1 MNPRSKHQQWKGRA
15 VILLAGSLLALPAGL
30 SAQDD
35 LASELAR
42 LRAENARL
50 REQIAVTEA
59 PPAQEAARP
68 AERATSEMQA
78 ETTATRTTQAGE
90 EIVVLSPFEVN
101 SEKDFGY
108 LRTNAATASRIG
120 MDIQNTPMSIAV
132 MSEDFIKDTGM
143 RTVTDV
149 FRYTASGSPDGRF
162 EGQRPANEA
171 TPRGNFTMRGFKVN
185 ALLRNG
191 VFRYTSYNLDNIER
205 VEIVK
210 GPAAVFFGQG
220 YPGGVV
226 NYITKK
232 PVFGEIPT
240 TVSYYFGN
248 NGSQGAELDHNSQLS
263 EKAAFRIVGAWHD
276 DKGPRDGQYLNNWNV
291 TPSLAFIPFEDGQ
304 MKIDLSLE
312 VLEQKYNST
321 SHSTWGWIYPDE
333 WFRDYST
340 PPDDQMQQVL
350 GEGYDPD
357 DMAANQTAYRA
368 KIHHSV
374 RTWHNAKE
382 AIDDV
387 GQQPLYGANDVK
399 PGARY
404 YDANGTL
411 IYDRDYHYAA
421 GGSFS
426 ANSVVTFQGAI
437 EWSPLS
443 WLDARYVFTQ
453 DRDRYDAVEG
463 RTLQQADFT
472 FNQTNGGGTTGYYRD
487 TQNHQLDLIFKLDF
501 WGTKTKLLLGAVDN
515 KYFQQYNANFQNTPI
530 YWQVPGYNYP
540 EVGAQEDSWGAR
552 IRPGYDTGW
561 NVPVNQVLYDR
572 NGNVRTPADIYTRYD
587 PGVDVRPDN
596 AKVYPIDRNL
606 LDGYKPELT
615 AYYVNLQTQMFE
627 DRLTLMLG
635 YRQEESKGT
644 GQWLQVNAP
653 WFDFNEVGT
662 PAGVNQEEY
671 PPDVWNYSPSYSVT
685 NLGPTAEREGDSYNI
700 GLSWRLNDENNIFV
714 TYSKTFKLN
723 FGYAGGFL
731 GLRPDAPKVVED
743 ALEYASYKGENG
755 YDYLGTRITS
765 LQQGL
770 EVMDARGTWDN
781 IPNEEGFNTEIGWK
795 TSMNDNKLVGTIS
808 VFQGVRRNEKLDD
821 SFRQSNDQEPYNRT
835 VDLFSEGPTELEPDA
850 PARSAYYNTRVFRW
864 RTVGVENTVTGTELE
879 FIWTPITNYQAVING
894 AYLWQAETTDHP
906 RYELGDGGIGD
917 IYLSQRI
924 ENVPEITFNIFN
936 KYTFTETFA
945 RGLSLGLGM
954 RYRSE
959 TIVSRSIDWNAD
971 NGGFTAGNYLVFDA
985 NISYPWSVGG
995 FNFVN
1000 TLQVTNLT
1008 DETYY
1013 EGSFYAANKRTWR
1026 FYTTLEF

>member
-30 SAQDD
+30 SAQED

-50 REQIAVTEA
+50 REQVATTEA
-59 PPAQEAARP
+59 APAQEAARP
-68 AERATSEMQA
+68 AEATERVTSDMPA

-90 EIVVLSPFEVN
+90 EIVVLSPFEVS

-132 MSEDFIKDTGM
+132 MSEDFVKDTGM
-143 RTVTDV
+143 VGVTDV
-149 FRYTASGSPDGRF
+149 FRYIASGSPDGRF

-185 ALLRNG
+185 SLLRNG

-210 GPAAVFFGQG
+210 GPASVFFGQG

-240 TVSYYFGN
+240 TASFYFGN
-248 NGSQGAELDHNSQLS
+248 NGSIGANLDHNAQLS

-276 DKGPRDGQYLNNWNV
+276 DKGPRDGQYFNNWNV
-291 TPSLAFIPFEDGQ
+291 TPSMTFIPFEDGQ
-304 MKIDLSLE
+304 MKIDISLE

-321 SHSTWGWIYPDE
+321 SHSTWGWIYPDQ
-333 WFRDYST
+333 WFNDWST
-340 PPDDQMQQVL
+340 PPDNMMRQGLGDNYVEGDQ
-350 GEGYDPD
+350 
-357 DMAANQTAYRA
+357 AANEAAYRNR
-368 KIHHSV
+368 IRTSV
-374 RTWHNAKE
+374 RNWHNDLEGVTGA
-382 AIDDV
+382 
-387 GQQPLYGANDVK
+387 GQLPLYTADGVK

-426 ANSVVTFQGAI
+426 ANSVVTFQGAV
-437 EWSPLS
+437 EWSPLT
-443 WLDARYVFTQ
+443 WLDARYVYTQ

-472 FNQTNGGGTTGYYRD
+472 FNQTNGGGSTGYYRD
-487 TQNHQLDLIFKLDF
+487 TQNHQVDLIFKLDLL
-501 WGTKTKLLLGAVDN
+501 GTKNKLLVGGVDT
-515 KYFQQYNANFQNTPI
+515 KYLQQYNANFQAQPI

-540 EVGAQEDSWGAR
+540 TPGAQSPTDSNGNPYQLIHPSYAQ
-552 IRPGYDTGW
+552 GW
-561 NVPVNQVLYDR
+561 NVPHNQVLYER
-572 NGNVRTPADIYTRYD
+572 NGN
-587 PGVDVRPDN
+587 PGVDIRPDN
-596 AKVYPIDRNL
+596 RKVYPIDRNL
-606 LDGYKPELT
+606 LDGYKPEQQ
-615 AYYVNLQTQMFE
+615 AYYINWQSQMFE
-627 DRLTLMLG
+627 DRLTFMAG
-635 YRQEESKGT
+635 YRYEERQDT

-653 WFDFNEVGT
+653 WFDFNEVGE
-662 PAGVNQEEY
+662 PAGLNPDKY
-671 PPDVWNYSPSYSVT
+671 PPDVWNYSTSYAPT
-685 NLGPTAEREGDSYNI
+685 NFGEVAYRDGDSWNI
-700 GLSWRLNDENNIFV
+700 GASWKLNDENNIFV
-714 TYSKTFKLN
+714 TYSKTFKMN
-723 FGYAGGFL
+723 FGFAGGFL
-731 GLRPDAPKVVED
+731 GLKPDANLVIED
-743 ALEYASYKGENG
+743 ALEYAAYKGEDG

-765 LQQGL
+765 VQQGL
-770 EVMDARGTWDN
+770 DVMDQRGTWEY
-781 IPNEEGFNTEIGWK
+781 IVNEEGFNTEIGWK
-795 TSMNDNKLVGTIS
+795 TSMNDNKLVGTVS

-821 SFRQSNDQEPYNRT
+821 SFRQSNDEEPYNRT
-835 VDLFSEGPTELEPDA
+835 TELFSPGPSELEDPNA

-864 RTVGVENTVTGTELE
+864 RTVGTENTVTGTELE
-879 FIWTPITNYQAVING
+879 FIYSPIPNYQAVING

-906 RYELGDGGIGD
+906 TYKTGDGGIGD
-917 IYLSQRI
+917 IYLTQRI
-924 ENVPEITFNIFN
+924 ENVPEFTFNIYN

-945 RGLSLGLGM
+945 KGLSLGLGM

-971 NGGFTAGNYLVFDA
+971 AGGFTAGDYLVFDG

-995 FNFVN
+995 YNFIN

-1013 EGSFYAANKRTWR
+1013 EGGYYAANKRTWR